1 MQPVAESVG
10 AYTVDEHGGSW
21 NLKGQVPA
29 SISFKKEAKSVME
42 LTPDGPIPK
51 LSKDGVPIF
60 RDVEYVTVRQPGN
73 VDSIIY
79 ELDKWLNSV
88 IPSELQSGRLH
99 PDIAEYYRKAAKRFR
114 EGQEI
119 PIEGTPIKTWPVLT
133 PAQAETVLGIHVRT
147 VEELANLADDGVR
160 RLGMG
165 GMDLKNKAKAWLA
178 AAGDKGKL
186 AHEMAAIQKKNEL
199 QENTIKTLQAQL
211 DELVRAMNAKKQQ
224 TVALDA
230 EAIDVSDL
238 MDEPQPKR
246 KRS

>member
-1 MQPVAESVG
+1 MMPVAESVG
-10 AYTVDEHGGSW
+10 AYNTETGTY

-29 SISFKKEAKSVME
+29 SISFKKEAKAIME
-42 LTPDGPIPK
+42 LTPDGPIQK
-51 LSKDGVPIF
+51 LSKDGVPVF
-60 RDVEYVTVRQPGN
+60 RDVELVTVRQPGG

-88 IPSELQSGRLH
+88 IPSELNSGRLH

-119 PIEGTPIKTWPVLT
+119 PVEGTPIKTWPVLT

-165 GMDLKNKAKAWLA
+165 GIDLKNKAKAWLA
-178 AAGDKGKL
+178 AASDKGKL
-186 AHEMAAIQKKNEL
+186 THEMAALQKKSEL
-199 QENTIKTLQAQL
+199 QENTIESLKSQIDQL
-211 DELVRAMNAKKQQ
+211 KVMVGAKQ
-224 TVALDA
+224 TVASDA
-230 EAIDVSDL
+230 EAIGVSDL
-238 MDEPQPKR
+238 MDEPQQKSIR
-246 KRS
+246 KR

>member
-1 MQPVAESVG
+1 MMPVAESVG

-51 LSKDGVPIF
+51 LSKEGVPIF

-88 IPSELQSGRLH
+88 IPSELNSGRLH
-99 PDIAEYYRKAAKRFR
+99 PDIAEYYRRQAKRFR

-119 PIEGTPIKTWPVLT
+119 PVEGTPIKTWPVLT
-133 PAQAETVLGIHVRT
+133 PAQAETVLGIHIRT

-165 GMDLKNKAKAWLA
+165 GIDLKNKAKAWLA
-178 AAGDKGKL
+178 AASDKGKL
-186 AHEMAAIQKKNEL
+186 THEMAALQKKSEF
-199 QENTIKTLQAQL
+199 QESTIATLQAQL
-211 DELVRAMNAKKQQ
+211 DELVRAMNAKKPQ
-224 TVALDA
+224 TVASDA

-246 KRS
+246 KR

>member
-1 MQPVAESVG
+1 
-10 AYTVDEHGGSW
+10 
-21 NLKGQVPA
+21 
-29 SISFKKEAKSVME
+29 
-42 LTPDGPIPK
+42 
-51 LSKDGVPIF
+51 
-60 RDVEYVTVRQPGN
+60 

-88 IPSELQSGRLH
+88 IPSELNSGRLH

-119 PIEGTPIKTWPVLT
+119 PVEGTPIKTWPVLT

-165 GMDLKNKAKAWLA
+165 GIDLKNKAKAWLA
-178 AAGDKGKL
+178 AASDKGKL
-186 AHEMAAIQKKNEL
+186 THEMAALQKKSEF
-199 QENTIKTLQAQL
+199 QESTIATLQAQL
-211 DELVRAMNAKKQQ
+211 DELVRAMNAKKPQ

-246 KRS
+246 KR

>member
-1 MQPVAESVG
+1 MLPVAESVG
-10 AYTVDEHGGSW
+10 AYNTETGTY

-29 SISFKKEAKSVME
+29 SISFKKEAKAIME
-42 LTPDGPIPK
+42 LTPDGPIQK
-51 LSKDGVPIF
+51 LSKDGVPVF
-60 RDVEYVTVRQPGN
+60 RDVELVTVRQPGG

-88 IPSELQSGRLH
+88 IPSELNSGRLH

-119 PIEGTPIKTWPVLT
+119 PVEGTPIKTWPVLT
-133 PAQAETVLGIHVRT
+133 PAQAETVLGIHIRT

-165 GMDLKNKAKAWLA
+165 GIDLKNKAKAWLSA
-178 AAGDKGKL
+178 ASDKGKL

-211 DELVRAMNAKKQQ
+211 DELVRAMNAKQ
-224 TVALDA
+224 TVASDA